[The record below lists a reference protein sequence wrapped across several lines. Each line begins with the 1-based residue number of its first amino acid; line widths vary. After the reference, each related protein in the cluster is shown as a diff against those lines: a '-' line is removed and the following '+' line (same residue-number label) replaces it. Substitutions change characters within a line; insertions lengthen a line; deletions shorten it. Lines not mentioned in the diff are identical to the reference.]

1 MKKIIFAFLLMTQIL
16 VSQDLVGTLNMN
28 LDKVKNFIR
37 IDDTDKKGSILI
49 LNKKDKI
56 DLFRVDENFIILEHF
71 EHLEDKKTD
80 DYMRSSHSD
89 GKLYT
94 YWKKNNKT
102 MEVHSIDFSTK
113 TLQKN
118 EIGYPVEKNEKFIS
132 SFNQNNLQYIV
143 TVTKNTNIVNIQM
156 LKGMNLERK
165 MIDCY
170 KLYFINSMNQRIKF
184 WDYLND
190 DYGTVYK
197 DKFKTIYLNENNH
210 NSVYATEKKKLY
222 VDEDK
227 IIFSSDINE
236 YYCQMVTISLKDFNE
251 SSQIISY
258 DEEFSNQ
265 SSSKKTNSFIL
276 DDKVFIAK
284 FSKNMFSI
292 VVKSFE
298 NETLKTITINSISGQ
313 EYINSELI
321 QEVSNIKNREVFKDK
336 EKFFKKMYQK
346 NPSITGYLDEGNY
359 HLTIGGV
366 SYPKQ
371 QSAVALGMFG
381 LVGGIIGALI
391 SDSQNS
397 SVVSYSDKDI
407 TYFKSVLKKDS
418 FGTTK
423 IENPKSNFDHLRLYI
438 ENKSNKENIIM
449 LSYVN
454 NHYYLLMNE
463 NKDDKISVYKF

>member
-1 MKKIIFAFLLMTQIL
+1 
-16 VSQDLVGTLNMN
+16 MN

-71 EHLEDKKTD
+71 EHLEDKNTD
-80 DYMRSSHSD
+80 DFMGSSHSE
-89 GKLYT
+89 GKFYT
-94 YWKKNNKT
+94 YWKKNNNT
-102 MEVHSIDFSTK
+102 MEVHTIDFSTK

-143 TVTKNTNIVNIQM
+143 TVTKNTNIVNIHM

-222 VDEDK
+222 VGDDK

-236 YYCQMVTISLKDFNE
+236 YYCQMVTINLKDFSE

-284 FSKNMFSI
+284 FSKNMVNI

-298 NETLKTITINSISGQ
+298 NETLKTITMNSVSGQ

-321 QEVSNIKNREVFKDK
+321 QEISNIKKREVFTDK

-346 NPSITGYLDEGNY
+346 NPSITG
-359 HLTIGGV
+359 
-366 SYPKQ
+366 
-371 QSAVALGMFG
+371 
-381 LVGGIIGALI
+381 
-391 SDSQNS
+391 
-397 SVVSYSDKDI
+397 
-407 TYFKSVLKKDS
+407 
-418 FGTTK
+418 
-423 IENPKSNFDHLRLYI
+423 
-438 ENKSNKENIIM
+438 
-449 LSYVN
+449 
-454 NHYYLLMNE
+454 
-463 NKDDKISVYKF
+463 